1 MTHIRIEKGTGGW
14 GGPLELKATP
24 GKKIVYIT
32 AGTRPAIVDKLAQLT
47 GWQAIDGFKEGEP
60 AEAEIGVAVID
71 CGGTL
76 RCGIYPKRRI
86 PTINIHSTGKSG
98 PLAQY
103 IVEDIYV
110 SGVKEENIT
119 VVGDATPQP
128 SSVGRDYDTS
138 KKITEQS
145 DGLLA
150 KVGMGMGSA
159 VAVLFQSG
167 RDTIDTVLK
176 TILPFMAFV
185 SALIGIIMASGLGDW
200 IAHGLAPLASHPLG
214 LVMLALIC
222 SFPLLSPFLGP
233 GAVIAQV
240 IGVLI
245 GVQIGLGNIP
255 PHLALPALFAINA
268 QAACDFIP
276 VGLSLAEAR
285 QDTVREGA
293 PADLEE
299 YCFIHCHGE
308 LKGALHPG
316 LQFSLGQ
323 HRYPVTAVG
332 SVAEDNLRE
341 LGHVTLRFDGLNEAE
356 FPGTVH
362 VAGPVPDDIAPGSVL
377 KFESVKE

>member
-1 MTHIRIEKGTGGW
+1 MRQIRIEKGTGGW
-14 GGPLELKATP
+14 GGPLILPVVP

-32 AGTRPAIVDKLAQLT
+32 AGTRPAIVDKLSQMT
-47 GWQAIDGFKEGEP
+47 GWEAVDGFKEGEP
-60 AEAEIGVAVID
+60 PETEIAVAIID

-110 SGVKEENIT
+110 SGVKEPNIHWAD
-119 VVGDATPQP
+119 DADTSTMAAAPHAASTPAP
-128 SSVGRDYDTS
+128 SGAKDYDAS

-150 KVGMGMGSA
+150 KIGIGMGSV
-159 VAVLFQSG
+159 VAVFFQAG

-214 LVMLALIC
+214 LVTLALIC
-222 SFPLLSPFLGP
+222 SFPFLSPFLGP

-245 GVQIGLGNIP
+245 GVQIGQGNIP

-285 QDTVREGA
+285 QDTVRVGVPSVLVSRFLTGA
-293 PADLEE
+293 PTVLIAWFVSG
-299 YCFIHCHGE
+299 FIY
-308 LKGALHPG
+308 
-316 LQFSLGQ
+316 Q
-323 HRYPVTAVG
+323 
-332 SVAEDNLRE
+332 
-341 LGHVTLRFDGLNEAE
+341 
-356 FPGTVH
+356 
-362 VAGPVPDDIAPGSVL
+362 
-377 KFESVKE
+377 

>member
-1 MTHIRIEKGTGGW
+1 MSRIIIEKGAGGW
-14 GGPLELKATP
+14 GGPLEIDASSE
-24 GKKIVYIT
+24 KKIVYIT

-47 GWQAIDGFKEGEP
+47 GWQAVDGFKEGEP
-60 AEAEIGVAVID
+60 PEEEIGVAVID

-86 PTINIHSTGKSG
+86 PTVNIHATGKSG

-103 IVEDIYV
+103 ILEDIYV
-110 SGVKEENIT
+110 SGVKEENIRLQ
-119 VVGDATPQP
+119 GDAPSARAPQP
-128 SSVGRDYDTS
+128 RDYDTT

-159 VAVLFQSG
+159 VAVLFQAG

-200 IAHGLAPLASHPLG
+200 IAHVLAPLASHPLG
-214 LVMLALIC
+214 LVTLALIC

-245 GVQIGLGNIP
+245 GVQIGQGHIP

-285 QDTVREGA
+285 QETVRVGVPSVLVSRFLTGA
-293 PADLEE
+293 PTVLIAWFVSG
-299 YCFIHCHGE
+299 FIY
-308 LKGALHPG
+308 
-316 LQFSLGQ
+316 Q
-323 HRYPVTAVG
+323 
-332 SVAEDNLRE
+332 
-341 LGHVTLRFDGLNEAE
+341 
-356 FPGTVH
+356 
-362 VAGPVPDDIAPGSVL
+362 
-377 KFESVKE
+377 

>member
-1 MTHIRIEKGTGGW
+1 MTRIRIEKGTSGW
-14 GGPLELKATP
+14 GGPLELDVID

-32 AGTRPAIVDKLAQLT
+32 AGTRPAIVDRLAELT
-47 GWQAIDGFKEGEP
+47 GWQAVDGFKEGEP
-60 AEAEIGVAVID
+60 PESEIGVAIID

-76 RCGIYPKRRI
+76 RCGLYPKRRI
-86 PTINIHSTGKSG
+86 PTINIHATGKSG

-103 IVEDIYV
+103 ITEDIYV
-110 SGVKEENIT
+110 SGVREENIRLS
-119 VVGDATPQP
+119 GDAPQQAAQP
-128 SSVGRDYDTS
+128 AAKAAPREYDTS

-159 VAVLFQSG
+159 VAVLFQAG

-214 LVMLALIC
+214 LVTLALIC

-245 GVQIGLGNIP
+245 GVQIGQGNIP

-285 QDTVREGA
+285 QETVRVGVPSVLVSRFLTGA
-293 PADLEE
+293 PTVLIAWFVSG
-299 YCFIHCHGE
+299 FIY
-308 LKGALHPG
+308 
-316 LQFSLGQ
+316 Q
-323 HRYPVTAVG
+323 
-332 SVAEDNLRE
+332 
-341 LGHVTLRFDGLNEAE
+341 
-356 FPGTVH
+356 
-362 VAGPVPDDIAPGSVL
+362 
-377 KFESVKE
+377 